1 MRITSQRRQWK
12 LVPILMIVDIKMA
25 GETGAGE
32 FSLRPTSVDIL
43 FVDQII
49 NAHSH
54 IVTVVIARG
63 HQPDQGPGGLR
74 RRAWAFTA
82 GFRSLIRPAGLAPSA
97 VAVLHAAQPR
107 GGLFDLIA
115 FHVESYERRD
125 RAQSDQRQIRAVDV
139 IDSPASPPRAVG
151 LLQ

>member
-1 MRITSQRRQWK
+1 
-12 LVPILMIVDIKMA
+12 MIVDIKVT
-25 GETGAGE
+25 GETSASE
-32 FSLRPTSVDIL
+32 FRLRPTAVGVL
-43 FVDQII
+43 FVDQILD
-49 NAHSH
+49 AHPH

-82 GFRSLIRPAGLAPSA
+82 GFRSLIRPAGLAPSS

-125 RAQSDQRQIRAVDV
+125 RAQSDQRQI
-139 IDSPASPPRAVG
+139 
-151 LLQ
+151 